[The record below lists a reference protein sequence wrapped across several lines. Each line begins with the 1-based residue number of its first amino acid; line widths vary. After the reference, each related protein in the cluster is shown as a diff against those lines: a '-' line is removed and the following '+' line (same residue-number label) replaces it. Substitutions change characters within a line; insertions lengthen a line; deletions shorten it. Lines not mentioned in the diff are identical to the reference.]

1 MTGLD
6 LKTRRSRHWT
16 NLLGRDVLSLERT
29 RECFHNIERD
39 SLLGYDLPD
48 QSKSSMLPG
57 QILKHCYAAVDKIVA
72 AQQPCIFKV
81 GFTHDA
87 SFRFY
92 NLKFGYKYDRDKW
105 EKMIVIYAA
114 SESISPGYVEAAI
127 IQRHKGLSNAPMS
140 SHAWILFSYIHDW
153 ST

>member
-105 EKMIVIYAA
+105 EK
-114 SESISPGYVEAAI
+114 
-127 IQRHKGLSNAPMS
+127 
-140 SHAWILFSYIHDW
+140 
-153 ST
+153 